1 MQTYQIKNHKMT
13 LTVAEHGAEIRSVE
27 VDGMERMWDANPA
40 FWGRTAPI
48 LFPIVGALK
57 DNSYQYEGETYSMS
71 QHGFAR
77 DMEFTLT
84 EQTEESL
91 QFVLSD
97 NSETYENYP
106 FHFQLTVSYEIFES
120 YINIGWKVLNT
131 DEKKMYFQIGGH
143 PAFACPC
150 EGGMIRDDYSIKVG
164 ELPLLET
171 AFLEKGLLGEEKELL
186 ANELLLK
193 EDTFARDA
201 YIIQNETVGHVD
213 LVNHVSNQVKVR
225 VLADVPV
232 WGIWST
238 ADKKAPF
245 VCIEPWY
252 GRCDKTDFSGELSER
267 EYIQSLEPGETF
279 TGGYQIEF
287 M

>member
-27 VDGMERMWDANPA
+27 VDGMERMWDANPT

-164 ELPLLET
+164 ELPFLET

-279 TGGYQIEF
+279 IGGYQIEY

>member
-150 EGGMIRDDYSIKVG
+150 EGGMIREDYSVKVG

>member
-193 EDTFARDA
+193 DDTFVRDA
-201 YIIQNETVGHVD
+201 YIIQNETIGHVD

>member
-186 ANELLLK
+186 SNELLLK

>member
-150 EGGMIRDDYSIKVG
+150 EGGMIREDYSVKVG

-186 ANELLLK
+186 ANELFLK

>member
-213 LVNHVSNQVKVR
+213 LVNHIAKQIKVP

>member
-13 LTVAEHGAEIRSVE
+13 LTVAEQGAEIRSVE

-57 DNSYQYEGETYSMS
+57 DNSYQYEGETYSMP

-106 FHFQLTVSYEIFES
+106 FHFQLTVSYEIFDS

>member
-27 VDGMERMWDANPA
+27 VDGMERMWDANPT

-120 YINIGWKVLNT
+120 TINIGWKVLNT

-150 EGGMIRDDYSIKVG
+150 EGGMIREDYSVKVG

-186 ANELLLK
+186 ANELFLK

-238 ADKKAPF
+238 PDKKAPF

>member
-164 ELPLLET
+164 ELPFLET

>member
-48 LFPIVGALK
+48 LFPIVGAIK

>member
-97 NSETYENYP
+97 NLETYENYP

-143 PAFACPC
+143 PAFVCPC

>member
-57 DNSYQYEGETYSMS
+57 DNSYQYEGETYSMA

>member
-13 LTVAEHGAEIRSVE
+13 LTVAEQGAEIRSVE

>member
-13 LTVAEHGAEIRSVE
+13 LTVAEHGAEIRFVE

>member
-213 LVNHVSNQVKVR
+213 LVNQVSNQVKVR

>member
-1 MQTYQIKNHKMT
+1 
-13 LTVAEHGAEIRSVE
+13 
-27 VDGMERMWDANPA
+27 MERMWDANPA

-143 PAFACPC
+143 PAFACQC
-150 EGGMIRDDYSIKVG
+150 QAGMIHDDYSIKLV
-164 ELPLLET
+164 ELHMLET
-171 AFLEKGLLGEEKELL
+171 ALYTK
-186 ANELLLK
+186 
-193 EDTFARDA
+193 
-201 YIIQNETVGHVD
+201 
-213 LVNHVSNQVKVR
+213 
-225 VLADVPV
+225 
-232 WGIWST
+232 
-238 ADKKAPF
+238 
-245 VCIEPWY
+245 
-252 GRCDKTDFSGELSER
+252 
-267 EYIQSLEPGETF
+267 
-279 TGGYQIEF
+279 
-287 M
+287 

>member
-1 MQTYQIKNHKMT
+1 
-13 LTVAEHGAEIRSVE
+13 
-27 VDGMERMWDANPA
+27 
-40 FWGRTAPI
+40 
-48 LFPIVGALK
+48 
-57 DNSYQYEGETYSMS
+57 
-71 QHGFAR
+71 
-77 DMEFTLT
+77 
-84 EQTEESL
+84 
-91 QFVLSD
+91 
-97 NSETYENYP
+97 
-106 FHFQLTVSYEIFES
+106 
-120 YINIGWKVLNT
+120 
-131 DEKKMYFQIGGH
+131 MYFQIGGH

-238 ADKKAPF
+238 ADTKAPF

>member
-193 EDTFARDA
+193 DDTFVRDA

>member
-13 LTVAEHGAEIRSVE
+13 LTVAEQGAEIRSVE

-106 FHFQLTVSYEIFES
+106 FHFQLTVSYEIFE
-120 YINIGWKVLNT
+120 K
-131 DEKKMYFQIGGH
+131 
-143 PAFACPC
+143 
-150 EGGMIRDDYSIKVG
+150 
-164 ELPLLET
+164 
-171 AFLEKGLLGEEKELL
+171 
-186 ANELLLK
+186 
-193 EDTFARDA
+193 
-201 YIIQNETVGHVD
+201 
-213 LVNHVSNQVKVR
+213 
-225 VLADVPV
+225 
-232 WGIWST
+232 
-238 ADKKAPF
+238 
-245 VCIEPWY
+245 
-252 GRCDKTDFSGELSER
+252 
-267 EYIQSLEPGETF
+267 
-279 TGGYQIEF
+279 
-287 M
+287 

>member
-27 VDGMERMWDANPA
+27 VDGMERMWNANPA

-106 FHFQLTVSYEIFES
+106 FHFQLTVSYEIFDS